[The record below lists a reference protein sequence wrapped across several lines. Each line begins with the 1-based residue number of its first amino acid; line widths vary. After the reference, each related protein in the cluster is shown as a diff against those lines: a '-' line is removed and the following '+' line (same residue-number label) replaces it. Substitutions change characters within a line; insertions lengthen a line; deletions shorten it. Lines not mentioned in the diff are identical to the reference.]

1 MNFDFSDDANQFA
14 VLGLGTQMLEEK
26 GYIEEAIDPN
36 LRLIEE
42 INRLKKE
49 KNAVILSHFYV
60 EGALQD
66 IADYVG
72 DSLGLAQAAAKTDAD
87 LIVFVGVH
95 FMAETAKII
104 NPGKKVIL
112 PDLKASCSL
121 AESAP
126 ADKPVSFPLIK
137 PFHGSFH
144 VFTSSDN
151 IVWVFS
157 KRTKTNLCSG

>member
-1 MNFDFSDDANQFA
+1 
-14 VLGLGTQMLEEK
+14 MLEEK